1 MRIWTG
7 QSKGTSGVNNF
18 QEHGYAS
25 AFTLQQLPSQT
36 AIGPQTTQ
44 PQRDLSFYLWVYVAI
59 SVGSAIIGTMRFYWA
74 FVLTIRASRALFHK
88 ILYTVLRTPLR
99 WLDTVPV
106 GRILNR
112 FTSDFGIIDSRIT
125 IDWSMLFADVLGLIS
140 VCIAAIFASP
150 YVVPLAALLI
160 AVALQVA
167 KKYLDGARPLKRLE
181 SNSKSPVFEIFNAA
195 LAGMPTIRGF
205 QKTQV
210 YIDRM
215 YSNLDSWN
223 VITLYMWLVNRWMGF
238 RMSLIGTVFSTV
250 VGVIII
256 YSPSMDAALAG
267 FTLSFAIEFATN
279 IIWTIRNYA
288 SMELN
293 MNSTERVV
301 EYTELQTESQGGE
314 KPPAAWPSS
323 GNMEVN
329 DLVVGYA
336 EDLPPVLKGISFSVK
351 NNERIGVVG
360 RTGAGKSSLTL
371 ALFRFLETRSGSV
384 YIDGLDISKIDL
396 QSLRSRLAIIPQV
409 RSHERQPQESY

>member
-7 QSKGTSGVNNF
+7 QSQGTSGANVS

-25 AFTLQQLPSQT
+25 VFTLQQLPPQNT
-36 AIGPQTTQ
+36 IGTQTTK
-44 PQRDLSFYLWVYVAI
+44 PQHDLSFYLWVYIAI

-74 FVLTIRASRALFHK
+74 FVLTIRASRALFNK
-88 ILYTVLRTPLR
+88 ILHTVLRTPLR

-106 GRILNR
+106 GRVLNR

-125 IDWSMLFADVLGLIS
+125 VDWSMLFADVLGLIS
-140 VCIAAIFASP
+140 VCIAAVFASP

-181 SNSKSPVFEIFNAA
+181 SNAKSPVFEIFNAA

-215 YSNLDSWN
+215 HSNLDSWN
-223 VITLYMWLVNRWMGF
+223 VIALYMWLVNRWMGF

-301 EYTELQTESQGGE
+301 EYTELKTESQGGE

-336 EDLPPVLKGISFSVK
+336 EDLPPVLKGITFSVM

-396 QSLRSRLAIIPQV
+396 HSLRSRLAIIPQV
-409 RSHERQPQESY
+409 GIRKRTPRNFY